1 MKLNKNINNTILI
14 SIIQIKPSGKGVII
28 YNDKE
33 YKIDRRK
40 INKALDGDT
49 VKIKLLNRKNK
60 NKAEVIDVVKRSNK
74 KYIGIL
80 ERGKNYGFVVTKK
93 DNIYTDFFIEKEN
106 LRKYKNEEKVLVEY
120 KFWNLNDESPTGK
133 IIKSLGKKGEVKTE
147 IDSILY
153 EYGLEIEFENKTLEE
168 LKYIKNEITKNDIEN
183 REDYRN
189 KNTVTIDPKDAKDFD
204 DAISL
209 EKLKNNNF
217 EVGIHIADVTHYV
230 KPKTHIDKEAKKRG
244 NSTYLVDRVIPM
256 LPEKLSNQICS
267 LRPNEDKL
275 CFSCIVELNKNGKII
290 KSNFKKTV
298 INSDYRFSYDEVQEI
313 LEKKTKII
321 SKKNSL
327 IGQEYRIKENIYDS
341 IIELNKLAKK
351 IRKKRIRKGSINFEN
366 KEIKFEIDKDK
377 NPIKIYFKESKDSN
391 KLVEEYMLLANR
403 SLGELINKTKREFV
417 YRVHDLPDNEKLEN
431 LKSIVKKLGYDL
443 NIKPK
448 KVGSSLNELL
458 LKLKEKKEKNL
469 IDKLALRAMSKAE
482 YSIKNIG
489 HYGLSF
495 KNYTHFTSPIRRY
508 SDILAHRILEKN
520 ILNNDNNEKELQ
532 KTCKH
537 ISKTEQLSTKV
548 ERASNKFMQVLFMS
562 NKIGFNYKGVISG
575 VTDRG
580 MYVEIIENKCEGMIS
595 VKNMKDDFYIYNEK
609 KHILIGEKFKRK
621 YQLGDIVYIKVK
633 KTNLEKRH
641 LDFELLR

>member
-1 MKLNKNINNTILI
+1 MKLNKNINNTILK
-14 SIIQIKPSGKGVII
+14 SIINIKPSGKGVII

-49 VKIKLLNRKNK
+49 VKIKLLNKKIR

-204 DAISL
+204 DAISF

-256 LPEKLSNQICS
+256 LPEKLSNKICS
-267 LRPNEDKL
+267 LRPKEDKL
-275 CFSCIVELNKNGKII
+275 CFSCIVELNKNGEII
-290 KSNFKKTV
+290 KSNFKKTI
-298 INSDYRFSYDEVQEI
+298 INSNYRFSYDEVQEI
-313 LEKKTKII
+313 LEKKN
-321 SKKNSL
+321 KN
-327 IGQEYRIKENIYDS
+327 
-341 IIELNKLAKK
+341 
-351 IRKKRIRKGSINFEN
+351 
-366 KEIKFEIDKDK
+366 
-377 NPIKIYFKESKDSN
+377 
-391 KLVEEYMLLANR
+391 
-403 SLGELINKTKREFV
+403 
-417 YRVHDLPDNEKLEN
+417 
-431 LKSIVKKLGYDL
+431 
-443 NIKPK
+443 NIKK
-448 KVGSSLNELL
+448 KFINWS
-458 LKLKEKKEKNL
+458 
-469 IDKLALRAMSKAE
+469 
-482 YSIKNIG
+482 
-489 HYGLSF
+489 
-495 KNYTHFTSPIRRY
+495 
-508 SDILAHRILEKN
+508 RI
-520 ILNNDNNEKELQ
+520 
-532 KTCKH
+532 
-537 ISKTEQLSTKV
+537 
-548 ERASNKFMQVLFMS
+548 
-562 NKIGFNYKGVISG
+562 
-575 VTDRG
+575 
-580 MYVEIIENKCEGMIS
+580 
-595 VKNMKDDFYIYNEK
+595 
-609 KHILIGEKFKRK
+609 
-621 YQLGDIVYIKVK
+621 
-633 KTNLEKRH
+633 
-641 LDFELLR
+641 

>member
-1 MKLNKNINNTILI
+1 MACGDEKGFSLIPTHDGTVRRVNLRLLECCFQLKDWVVAFGPNTRF
-14 SIIQIKPSGKGVII
+14 Q
-28 YNDKE
+28 
-33 YKIDRRK
+33 
-40 INKALDGDT
+40 
-49 VKIKLLNRKNK
+49 
-60 NKAEVIDVVKRSNK
+60 
-74 KYIGIL
+74 L

-189 KNTVTIDPKDAKDFD
+189 KNTVTIDPNDAKDFD

-275 CFSCIVELNKNGKII
+275 CFSCIVELDKNGKII

-313 LEKKTKII
+313 LEKKTKTI
-321 SKKNSL
+321 SRENALTGK
-327 IGQEYRIKENIYDS
+327 EYRIDKNIYES
-341 IIELNKLAKK
+341 IIELNELAKK

-366 KEIKFEIDKDK
+366 KEIKFEIDKNK

-448 KVGSSLNELL
+448 KVGPSLNELL
-458 LKLKEKKEKNL
+458 LKIKGKKEKNL
-469 IDKLALRAMSKAE
+469 IDKLV
-482 YSIKNIG
+482 
-489 HYGLSF
+489 LSL
-495 KNYTHFTSPIRRY
+495 I
-508 SDILAHRILEKN
+508 
-520 ILNNDNNEKELQ
+520 
-532 KTCKH
+532 H
-537 ISKTEQLSTKV
+537 I
-548 ERASNKFMQVLFMS
+548 
-562 NKIGFNYKGVISG
+562 
-575 VTDRG
+575 
-580 MYVEIIENKCEGMIS
+580 
-595 VKNMKDDFYIYNEK
+595 
-609 KHILIGEKFKRK
+609 
-621 YQLGDIVYIKVK
+621 
-633 KTNLEKRH
+633 
-641 LDFELLR
+641 